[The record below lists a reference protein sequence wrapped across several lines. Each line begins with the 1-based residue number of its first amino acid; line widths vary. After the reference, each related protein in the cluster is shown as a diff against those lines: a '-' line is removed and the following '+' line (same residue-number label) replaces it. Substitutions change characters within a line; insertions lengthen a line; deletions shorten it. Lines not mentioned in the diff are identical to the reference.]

1 MWRITVSESNPED
14 SFYLPYEVIHTFY
27 AMGTMDII
35 VRPPPVPRGAA
46 ARLSRAERAV
56 EFTRRLIEAATG
68 QDGGAEVAMPVTALA
83 TG

>member
-1 MWRITVSESNPED
+1 MWRITVSESNLGD
-14 SFYLPYEVIHTFY
+14 SCYLPHEVIHTFY
-27 AMGTMDII
+27 AMGMMNTI

-46 ARLSRAERAV
+46 ARSSRAERAV

-68 QDGGAEVAMPVTALA
+68 QDGEAEVAMPVTASA